1 MRSPVKDGAD
11 LARRTLVA
19 LAVIVP
25 TLAASIPAK
34 SAPRGTA
41 EWPPDLEK
49 AVKDYDQATINNDTE
64 ALAGLVAEDYVL
76 VNSDTTVQHKQSYLA
91 DFKVPGF
98 RIDPYVMEQP
108 LLKMWGNVALTGGL
122 LRLGWTQD
130 GRHQI
135 RLLRIAHV
143 WERQH
148 AHWRI
153 KYTQL
158 TRVPE

>member
-1 MRSPVKDGAD
+1 MTLRERRFMHSPVKDGAD
-11 LARRTLVA
+11 LARRTLLA
-19 LAVIVP
+19 MAVIVP

-34 SAPRGTA
+34 SAPMGTA
-41 EWPPDLEK
+41 EWPPDLAK
-49 AVKDYDQATINNDTE
+49 AVKDYDQATISNDTE

-76 VNSDTTVQHKQSYLA
+76 ANSDTTVQDKRSYLA

-108 LLKMWGNVALTGGL
+108 LLKVWDNVALTGGL

-135 RLLRIAHV
+135 
-143 WERQH
+143 
-148 AHWRI
+148 
-153 KYTQL
+153 
-158 TRVPE
+158 